1 MNFVAG
7 PVANRAVATIMPAGT
22 PAVLILAAG
31 AFEGTSKRMAP
42 LVTFSSRAASLKL
55 KIVFSPSR
63 VTVRSAK
70 VNSARDSV
78 PVRTAV
84 PRPTF
89 SFTAAGRGA
98 AFEGSSRT
106 SRITAETRAD
116 LKGAPSD
123 NGPAARKQTK
133 SKTPSR
139 AFDAPRANIR
149 NILFIVAI
157 QPESGSVLS
166 WELGLALVNQE
177 PRLSHSW
184 HPLLPT

>member
-1 MNFVAG
+1 MNFTGG
-7 PVANRAVATIMPAGT
+7 PVAKKAVPPITA
-22 PAVLILAAG
+22 AVTAALLILAGG
-31 AFEGTSKRMAP
+31 AFDGTSRRMVP
-42 LVTFSSRAASLKL
+42 LVTFSSRARSLKL

-63 VTVRSAK
+63 VTVRSEK

-133 SKTPSR
+133 S
-139 AFDAPRANIR
+139 
-149 NILFIVAI
+149 
-157 QPESGSVLS
+157 
-166 WELGLALVNQE
+166 
-177 PRLSHSW
+177 
-184 HPLLPT
+184 

>member
-1 MNFVAG
+1 K
-7 PVANRAVATIMPAGT
+7 RAVPPIT
-22 PAVLILAAG
+22 PAVTPAVVILAAG
-31 AFEGTSKRMAP
+31 AFEGTSTRMAP

-55 KIVFSPSR
+55 KMVFSPSR

-116 LKGAPSD
+116 LKGAPFD
-123 NGPAARKQTK
+123 GGPAIKKQTARQI
-133 SKTPSR
+133 PNR
-139 AFDAPRANIR
+139 VF
-149 NILFIVAI
+149 
-157 QPESGSVLS
+157 
-166 WELGLALVNQE
+166 
-177 PRLSHSW
+177 
-184 HPLLPT
+184 